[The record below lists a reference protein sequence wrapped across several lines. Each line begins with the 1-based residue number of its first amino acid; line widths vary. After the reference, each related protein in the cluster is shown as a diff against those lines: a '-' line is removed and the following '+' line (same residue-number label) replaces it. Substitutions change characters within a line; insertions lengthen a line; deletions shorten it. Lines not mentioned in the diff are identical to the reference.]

1 MNILHDFF
9 EIPTENH
16 LSISLNEIL
25 YKNEKILWQGKP
37 TGKHL
42 VQDSEK
48 ITTGIS
54 FIIYFVG
61 ELILLYKLLFTFSL
75 SILLFFFFLDFLG
88 LFRNIRYIPSAVYV
102 QKENVV
108 PCYFL
113 QDFINLRE

>member
-75 SILLFFFFLDFLG
+75 SILLFFFFFL
-88 LFRNIRYIPSAVYV
+88 LET
-102 QKENVV
+102 QWTH
-108 PCYFL
+108 CDYFL
-113 QDFINLRE
+113 QIQTSNQYRYCFLLNFENLKA